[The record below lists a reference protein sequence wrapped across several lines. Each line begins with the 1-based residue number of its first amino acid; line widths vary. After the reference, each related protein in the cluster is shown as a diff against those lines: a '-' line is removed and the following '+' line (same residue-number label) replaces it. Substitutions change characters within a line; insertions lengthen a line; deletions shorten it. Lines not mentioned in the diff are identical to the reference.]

1 MYPCLANSS
10 SEEKLLEISSERAQH
25 GCLNAMPT
33 EIPSQLR
40 NPSGSVAHPP
50 KRPAEHSFGSL
61 NFLRGWS
68 AAAVLF
74 SHTANA
80 ISNGTPVVA
89 FNFGSFAVD
98 VFMLI
103 SGFLMMWHFS
113 ERREFGE
120 DWTSPKTVWRFYIRR
135 FFRIAPL
142 YYCLLV
148 LTYIFHGEL
157 VHLGSETV
165 AVFKPAYVA
174 GPYDPTSGAV
184 TVGNV
189 ISHFTF
195 AFGFIPRFAQS
206 TALPDWSI
214 GLEMQFYLF
223 FPLLA
228 LLLVRSEFLVGS
240 ALLVILH
247 AVSYHLFGVGVG
259 ATPKIFGLFP
269 YTTLLPFKLDCFLV
283 GMLLA
288 SGFYERGKPAKRNFL
303 LILALLVAGIYMKKF
318 LLISF
323 LFCLYEVVLNF
334 GTGMPGL
341 DARVMKL
348 KMIMEHRLTKFMA
361 DTSYGVYLIHI
372 PLMSVVVWLMA
383 HAGSFPEWPG
393 WLRLICCFA
402 TMVLVVYPVAF
413 LAFKWIE
420 SPGISWG
427 RNILRRIGK

>member
-1 MYPCLANSS
+1 MRS
-10 SEEKLLEISSERAQH
+10 
-25 GCLNAMPT
+25 
-33 EIPSQLR
+33 EIPNHLK
-40 NPSGSVAHPP
+40 NLPGSAGIPK
-50 KRPAEHSFGSL
+50 KRPVEHSFASL
-61 NFLRGWS
+61 NLMRGLC
-68 AAAVLF
+68 AATVLF
-74 SHTANA
+74 SHTADS
-80 ISNGTPVVA
+80 ISNGTPIVS
-89 FNFGSFAVD
+89 FNFGSSAVD

-103 SGFLMMWHFS
+103 SGFLMMWHYC
-113 ERREFGE
+113 ERQEFGE
-120 DWTSPKTVWRFYIRR
+120 DWANPKTTLRFYIRR

-142 YYCLLV
+142 YYTLLV
-148 LTYIFHGEL
+148 LTYVFHGGLEHLASENRL
-157 VHLGSETV
+157 VFHPT
-165 AVFKPAYVA
+165 YVA
-174 GPYDPTSGAV
+174 GPYNPTTSAV

-189 ISHFTF
+189 VSHFTF

-206 TALPDWSI
+206 TCMPDWSI

-247 AVSYHLFGVGVG
+247 AVSYQLFGVGVA

-288 SGFYERGKPAKRNFL
+288 SGFYEKGNPTKRNFL

-323 LFCLYEVVLNF
+323 LFCLYETVLNF
-334 GTGMPGL
+334 GTGMAMM
-341 DARVMKL
+341 DAQIMKL
-348 KMIMEHRLTKFMA
+348 KTIMDHRLFKFMA

-372 PLMSVVVWLMA
+372 PVLSVVIWLLS
-383 HAGSFPEWPG
+383 HAGSFAEWPA
-393 WLRLICCFA
+393 WFRLMGCLA
-402 TMVLVVYPVAF
+402 TMLLVVYSLAF
-413 LAFKWIE
+413 IAFKWIE
-420 SPGISWG
+420 SPGISLG